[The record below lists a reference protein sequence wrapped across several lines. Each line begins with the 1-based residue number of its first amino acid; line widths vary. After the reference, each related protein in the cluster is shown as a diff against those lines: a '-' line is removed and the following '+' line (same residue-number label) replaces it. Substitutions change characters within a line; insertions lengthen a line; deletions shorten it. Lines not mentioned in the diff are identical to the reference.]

1 MLSFVISIILSYI
14 SFHSLFVRYRTECR
28 APWGLPGV
36 NWLESARE
44 RLKVGPLVLRDG
56 IGLKTKV
63 DNLPV
68 DGITQEELD
77 RVLAE
82 GNFRPK
88 TDALLRQAKRVCSVD
103 A

>member
-1 MLSFVISIILSYI
+1 MCHRI
-14 SFHSLFVRYRTECR
+14 
-28 APWGLPGV
+28 
-36 NWLESARE
+36 
-44 RLKVGPLVLRDG
+44 G
-56 IGLKTKV
+56 IKTKV

-88 TDALLRQAKRVCSVD
+88 TDALLRQARSTFSMCALHVVKAEEAAKNGGLSTDSVVNYVRRE
-103 A
+103 